1 MKIRKNLGCVVLQD
15 WFVQYRDP
23 ENLYTPPELSS
34 RVLSG
39 KAYGHPKFMDGDGV
53 ITSQIIGIKGR
64 RVQTVG
70 GSTYL
75 LGRIQGE
82 YREWLRAQ
90 GMSYHP
96 RMPVSIKERL

>member
-1 MKIRKNLGCVVLQD
+1 M
-15 WFVQYRDP
+15 
-23 ENLYTPPELSS
+23 T

-39 KAYGHPKFMDGDGV
+39 KVYGHPKFMDGDGV
-53 ITSQIIGIKGR
+53 ITSSIIGIKGR

-90 GMSYHP
+90 GMSYNP